1 MIFSWKEDE
10 PMKKKY
16 RLNLTDFELRVMV
29 RVLNDRRLKMNA
41 NGEDPTD
48 VSDIILKCL
57 DALESR

>member
-1 MIFSWKEDE
+1 
-10 PMKKKY
+10 MKKKY
-16 RLNLTDFELRVMV
+16 RLNLTDFEVRVMV

>member
-1 MIFSWKEDE
+1 
-10 PMKKKY
+10 MKKKY

-29 RVLNDRRLKMNA
+29 RVLNDSRLKMNA

>member
-1 MIFSWKEDE
+1 
-10 PMKKKY
+10 MKKSRPNVY
-16 RLNLTDFELRVMV
+16 RLKLTNFELRVMV
-29 RVLNDRRLKMNA
+29 RILNDRRLKMNA